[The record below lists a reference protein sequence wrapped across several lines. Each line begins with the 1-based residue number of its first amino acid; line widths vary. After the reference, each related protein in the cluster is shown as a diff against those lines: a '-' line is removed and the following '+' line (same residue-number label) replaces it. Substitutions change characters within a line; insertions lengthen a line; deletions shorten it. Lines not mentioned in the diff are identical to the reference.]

1 MWRSLT
7 VIVLAFALSA
17 CGYHLEADT
26 PEAGPA
32 AAQSTPAPVDTA
44 AATPTQTP
52 PVATTVSAPAEPT
65 AIDSGVI
72 HEYCVRITFD
82 THFRPGTQESA
93 VRTFADGINQR
104 LCVDGHPRSGTTT
117 GKDRMQDGQEIE
129 WSAQFL

>member
-7 VIVLAFALSA
+7 VLVFAFALGA
-17 CGYHLEADT
+17 CGGHWESDSQGT
-26 PEAGPA
+26 S
-32 AAQSTPAPVDTA
+32 STTESTAAPVDTA

-52 PVATTVSAPAEPT
+52 PVETTVSAPAEPT

-72 HEYCVRITFD
+72 HEYCVQITFGS
-82 THFRPGTQESA
+82 HFRPGTQESA

-104 LCVDGHPRSGTTT
+104 LCVDGHPRGTTIT